1 MTLVHDDKKLHHA
14 VTVTPLAH
22 SDGSLPLPDEAIAP
36 GSGGGDGGDDWEYPD
51 GGSVAWRQVVAGHFI
66 NAMACGYG
74 AAFGIYQ
81 LYYTESL
88 KLPSAQISWIGS
100 VQIFL
105 NNIMCTVAGRLADA
119 GYARET
125 ILGGSFVAL
134 VGTFM
139 TSLATEYWQIFL
151 AQGVCT
157 GIGLGLMYMPT
168 IAIVASYFK
177 EKRGLA
183 LAITTTGTGTGS
195 IIFPAVVQYL
205 IPRIGFPWAV
215 RCSGFVALFIVA
227 LANLLVKPRLL
238 PKKAGSLV
246 DWTAF
251 REPPYVIFVT
261 GAFLLYWALYFGY
274 FYINTYAISVA
285 SFTPTSAVSLL
296 LITNAVGIP
305 TRPIIGYIADAHLGP
320 FNTFILT
327 ILSLAV
333 TFFAWIAIA
342 TPSTMYAFAILFG
355 VTNSAAQ
362 SAFAAALASLSEDPA
377 KMGTRF
383 GMCCTVLGFATVAG
397 PPTAG
402 AIIDY
407 CGGKYLWAQVWAGLV
422 TVFGAA
428 TITVARYWVAGAKV
442 KVKV

>member
-1 MTLVHDDKKLHHA
+1 MILVPDDKKLHHA
-14 VTVTPLAH
+14 VTVTPLTH
-22 SDGSLPLPDEAIAP
+22 SDGSLPLVDEAVAP
-36 GSGGGDGGDDWEYPD
+36 GSGCGGGGDDDWEYPD

-88 KLPSAQISWIGS
+88 KLPAAQISWIGS

-105 NNIMCTVAGRLADA
+105 NNIMCTAAGRLADA

-125 ILGGSFVAL
+125 VLGGSFVAL

-168 IAIVASYFK
+168 ITIVASYFK

-183 LAITTTGTGTGS
+183 LAITTAGTGTGS

-215 RCSGFVALFIVA
+215 RCAGFVALVIII
-227 LANLLVKPRLL
+227 LANLLVKPRLV

-251 REPPYVIFVT
+251 REPPYVIFVM

-274 FYINTYAISVA
+274 FYV
-285 SFTPTSAVSLL
+285 SF
-296 LITNAVGIP
+296 
-305 TRPIIGYIADAHLGP
+305 H
-320 FNTFILT
+320 
-327 ILSLAV
+327 
-333 TFFAWIAIA
+333 
-342 TPSTMYAFAILFG
+342 PSNLPRKEG
-355 VTNSAAQ
+355 V
-362 SAFAAALASLSEDPA
+362 
-377 KMGTRF
+377 
-383 GMCCTVLGFATVAG
+383 
-397 PPTAG
+397 
-402 AIIDY
+402 I
-407 CGGKYLWAQVWAGLV
+407 
-422 TVFGAA
+422 
-428 TITVARYWVAGAKV
+428 
-442 KVKV
+442 

>member
-1 MTLVHDDKKLHHA
+1 MILTHDDKKLHHA
-14 VTVTPLAH
+14 LTITPLAH
-22 SDGSLPLPDEAIAP
+22 SEGSLSSPEEAVAP
-36 GSGGGDGGDDWEYPD
+36 GSGGGDGGGDYEYPD

-88 KLPSAQISWIGS
+88 MLPSAQISWIGS

-105 NNIMCTVAGRLADA
+105 NNLTCIVAGRLADT

-125 ILGGSFVAL
+125 VLVGSFLAL
-134 VGTFM
+134 LGTFM

-157 GIGLGLMYMPT
+157 GIGLGMMYMPT
-168 IAIVASYFK
+168 ITIAASYFK
-177 EKRGLA
+177 EKRALA
-183 LAITTTGTGTGS
+183 LAISSAGTGTGS
-195 IIFPAVVQYL
+195 VIFPAVVQYL

-215 RCSGFVALFIVA
+215 RCAGFVALFIIVISNIM
-227 LANLLVKPRLL
+227 LKPRLL
-238 PKKAGSLV
+238 PQSAGSLV

-251 REPPYVIFVT
+251 REPPYVIFVM

-296 LITNAVGIP
+296 LITNAVGVP
-305 TRPIIGYIADAHLGP
+305 TRPIVGYIADAYLGP
-320 FNTFILT
+320 MNTFALT
-327 ILSLAV
+327 IVSLAV
-333 TFFAWIAIA
+333 TFFAWIAID

-355 VTNSAAQ
+355 VTNSASQ
-362 SAFAAALASLSEDPA
+362 TAFVAALASLSKDPA

-407 CGGKYLWAQVWAGLV
+407 CGGRYLWAQVWAGLV

-428 TITVARYWVAGAKV
+428 TIMVARYWISGAKIKV
-442 KVKV
+442 KV